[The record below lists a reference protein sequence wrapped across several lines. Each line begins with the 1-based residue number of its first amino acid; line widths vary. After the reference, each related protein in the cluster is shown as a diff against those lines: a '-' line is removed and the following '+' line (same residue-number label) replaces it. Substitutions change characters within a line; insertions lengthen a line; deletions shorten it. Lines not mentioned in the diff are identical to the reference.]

1 MTTEPHQP
9 SMATIQANIAR
20 IAKNSQNKR
29 PRDWM
34 LYVFFRVMKQS
45 EVDLT
50 KALLLNLI
58 KSLAEK
64 SDEQH
69 SAQAVGASFGSPATM
84 DLDTGEL
91 GDELHTNEDIRN
103 ATRPHIDFEDKV
115 PDPAKAF
122 FSWLK

>member
-58 KSLAEK
+58 NSLAEK
-64 SDEQH
+64 GGIYNEQLFIELFLQVD
-69 SAQAVGASFGSPATM
+69 SIVNSFFYYFYAIYIT
-84 DLDTGEL
+84 
-91 GDELHTNEDIRN
+91 
-103 ATRPHIDFEDKV
+103 
-115 PDPAKAF
+115 
-122 FSWLK
+122 